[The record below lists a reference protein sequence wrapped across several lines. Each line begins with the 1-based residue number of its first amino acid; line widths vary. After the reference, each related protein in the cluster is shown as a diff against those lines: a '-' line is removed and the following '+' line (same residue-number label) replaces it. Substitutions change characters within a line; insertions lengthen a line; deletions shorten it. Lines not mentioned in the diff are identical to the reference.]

1 MKLKVGDRVLVISGK
16 DKGKEGKIT
25 KTIKTLNKVIVEN
38 INMIKRHTKP
48 DGNQNQGGIIEKE
61 APINVSNVKLI
72 NREEKK
78 VEKKNTKKT
87 VSVDKKEKKDTKVKS
102 TKKTTKKVD

>member
-25 KTIKTLNKVIVEN
+25 KTIKTLNKVVVES
-38 INMIKRHTKP
+38 INMVKRHTKP
-48 DGNQNQGGIIEKE
+48 DGNQNPGGIIEKE
-61 APINVSNVKLI
+61 TPIDVSNVKLI

-78 VEKKNTKKT
+78 IEK
-87 VSVDKKEKKDTKVKS
+87 KS
-102 TKKTTKKVD
+102 TKKEVSVEKQEKKVKTTKKTNKKLD